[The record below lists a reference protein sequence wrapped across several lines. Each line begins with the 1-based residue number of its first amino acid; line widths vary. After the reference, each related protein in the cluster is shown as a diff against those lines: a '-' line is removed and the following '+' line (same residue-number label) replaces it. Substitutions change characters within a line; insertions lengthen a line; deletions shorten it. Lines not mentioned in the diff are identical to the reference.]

1 MNVDIHVAEQ
11 LARALQPSVA
21 NVSIKWNTSQ
31 RILHQAPEQAPPVFF
46 GDRLLAYALLDETT
60 PFDHTT
66 TVELSV
72 DASQPPI
79 GSARIDHIPPVLDS
93 RAITRLAAKALL
105 RELTDVQKSTDKQAI
120 IDTSLTYGILC
131 PYTAFIGI
139 EKRLNA
145 NSESNADMELRE
157 IPLMTRNTSR
167 QYLQS
172 VSRMQNRLC
181 MASSTSSSSIIDK
194 IDMLDMQAS
203 ALHCIDHQVMCTQSY
218 KCSYMVK
225 RRAMSFNP
233 IGSIT
238 RPVTSFFSSLFAKT
252 ENTRRHTSSNTGS
265 ADRTIAPT
273 RDYSHRSSSNSSV
286 PSSQISNSVWPTE
299 EQKLVDRFIDLQR
312 YDGLWALTEDDVKQL
327 TGQSFTTFTSSVV
340 TELKQDDQRS
350 VIVTAIVLVILETRC
365 SSLKT
370 LWLALSNKAK
380 NRVKELLKG
389 DQTKLEQLMK
399 DIQKQL
405 QP

>member
-31 RILHQAPEQAPPVFF
+31 RILHQVPEQAPPVFF
-46 GDRLLAYALLDETT
+46 GDRLLVYALLDETT

-72 DASQPPI
+72 DTSQPPI

-105 RELTDVQKSTDKQAI
+105 RELADVQKSTDKQAI
-120 IDTSLTYGILC
+120 INTSLTYGILC

-139 EKRLNA
+139 EKRLNT

-157 IPLMTRNTSR
+157 IPLMIRNTSR
-167 QYLQS
+167 SHIQNVAHMQS
-172 VSRMQNRLC
+172 LMC
-181 MASSTSSSSIIDK
+181 MATAASSSTYDALN
-194 IDMLDMQAS
+194 MQLDRIERDTMMIAMS
-203 ALHCIDHQVMCTQSY
+203 GNFSTSRTMCKS
-218 KCSYMVK
+218 
-225 RRAMSFNP
+225 RAMSFNP

-238 RPVTSFFSSLFAKT
+238 RPITSFLSSLFAKK
-252 ENTRRHTSSNTGS
+252 EKTRRYTSSNADS
-265 ADRTIAPT
+265 ADTTIPQT
-273 RDYSHRSSSNSSV
+273 RNYSNRSSTNSSV
-286 PSSQISNSVWPTE
+286 PSSQISNSIWPTE
-299 EQKLVDRFIDLQR
+299 EQKLVDRFIDLQQ
-312 YDGLWALTEDDVKQL
+312 YDGLWTLTEDDVKQL
-327 TGQSFTTFTSSVV
+327 TGKSLTIFTSSAV
-340 TELKQDDQRS
+340 TELKQNDQLS
-350 VIVTAIVLVILETRC
+350 IIITAIVLVILETRC

-380 NRVKELLKG
+380 KRVEELLKG
-389 DQTKLEQLMK
+389 DQTKLEQLIK
-399 DIQKQL
+399 DIEKQL